1 MPVSDQKMC
10 VSEVKKNTLN
20 IISQISGFFDIS
32 SKEYVAELDQF
43 IGIFLKIGINLQV
56 SITWE
61 IMIYEKSLV
70 NGKLLY
76 VIIPPLI
83 RLPDGQQQIQG

>member
-1 MPVSDQKMC
+1 MPFSDKKMC

-43 IGIFLKIGINLQV
+43 IGIFF
-56 SITWE
+56 S
-61 IMIYEKSLV
+61 
-70 NGKLLY
+70 
-76 VIIPPLI
+76 
-83 RLPDGQQQIQG
+83 R